1 MSHLMMMIIASV
13 TPAKKPAV
21 KKCCTNCWH
30 SFQENTTDVA
40 CCNCCEDYEYFD
52 PVPEEL
58 AINLPD

>member
-1 MSHLMMMIIASV
+1 MLMMIAAL
-13 TPAKKPAV
+13 TPMKAATPTTV